1 MNLVAIC
8 SQYEQ
13 HNYQKGLRYYNAK
26 VYVRYININSLI
38 GLDSSSY
45 SSQLDTS
52 ALHHYYSFLQKETS
66 DHSTLDLI

>member
-26 VYVRYININSLI
+26 VYVRYINSLI

-52 ALHHYYSFLQKETS
+52 ALHHYYSFPQKEPS